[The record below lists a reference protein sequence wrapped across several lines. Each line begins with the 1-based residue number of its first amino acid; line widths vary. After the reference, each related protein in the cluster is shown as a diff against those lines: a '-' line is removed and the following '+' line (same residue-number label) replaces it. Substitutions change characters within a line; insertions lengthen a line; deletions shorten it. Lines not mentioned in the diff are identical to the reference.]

1 MGKVV
6 AVIVTYNRKKLL
18 EECLEA
24 VLAQTMPVNKIVL
37 IDNASTD
44 GTSQLFEENGKYS
57 RPEIDYHK
65 METNLGGSGGFY
77 EGMKL
82 CRNQD
87 FDWVWI
93 MDDDTIPERE
103 CLERLLHSKKII
115 GEKIGFLA
123 SYIKGP
129 NGEAMNVPE
138 VDMSPSE
145 NGYSFWYKYLAEKCV
160 RISTATFVS
169 ILVNSQAIKKCGLP
183 CKDYFI
189 WGDDAEYT
197 KRITTHYGSGY
208 FVGDSVA
215 VHKRFNA
222 KKINIFLE
230 EDPKRLKLF
239 EYYFRNTTINVGVF
253 YGKKR
258 MRKLIIHNF
267 KLALFRFLKRDFLRA
282 KIIAKGTFKS
292 IKEFGKFKDYINSQ
306 IEG

>member
-1 MGKVV
+1 MEKVV

-18 EECLEA
+18 EECLDA
-24 VLAQTMPVNKIVL
+24 VLAQTTPVNKIVL

-44 GTSQLFEENGKYS
+44 GTNKLFEEKGKYNL
-57 RPEIDYHK
+57 PGIDYHK
-65 METNLGGSGGFY
+65 MKTNLGGSGGFY

-93 MDDDTIPERE
+93 MDDDTIPEQE

-115 GEKIGFLA
+115 GEEIGFLA
-123 SYIKGP
+123 SCIKGP
-129 NGEAMNVPE
+129 NNEAMNVPD

-145 NGYSFWYKYLAEKCV
+145 NGYPFWYKYLADKCV
-160 RISTATFVS
+160 QISSATFVS
-169 ILVNSQAIKKCGLP
+169 ILVSSEAIRKCGLP

-197 KRITTHYGSGY
+197 KRISTHYGPCY

-222 KKINIFLE
+222 KKLDILLE
-230 EDPKRLKLF
+230 DDPKRLEMF
-239 EYYFRNTTINVGVF
+239 QYYYRNMTINVGIF

-258 MRKLIIHNF
+258 MRKLVMHNF
-267 KLALFRFLKRDFLRA
+267 KLALFRFLDRDFLRA
-282 KIIAKGTFKS
+282 KIIVKGTIKS
-292 IKEFGKFKDYINSQ
+292 INEFNKFADYINSQ
-306 IEG
+306 IES